1 MHPTSRR
8 SASPR
13 PAPGHPATAEGVAA
27 AIEVTGLVKTYRS
40 RRGVVRALDGLD
52 LAAAPGT
59 VLGLLGPNGAG
70 KSTTVRILA
79 TLSAPDSGVARVAGH
94 DVLREPAAVRR
105 AIGYVAQRP
114 VTEPMDTGREN
125 LVLAGRLQG
134 LNASQARA
142 RAGELLARFDLEDA
156 ADRLVR
162 TYSGGMAR
170 RLDVAVGLVHRPRVL
185 FLDEPTTGLDPHARA
200 GMWAEIASM
209 AGAEG
214 MTVVLTTH
222 YLDEADALADR
233 LVIVDHGRVVTQGT
247 PDELKDGLQ
256 GDGVTVALH
265 DDDAAARAAE
275 VAGRIPQVGGVTR
288 DGRLL
293 RARVASGAAAL
304 PVLLAALDAAGLDV
318 REARLARPSLDD
330 VYRQHTG
337 RTFSPA
343 THEEVAA

>member
-1 MHPTSRR
+1 MHPT
-8 SASPR
+8 PIGD
-13 PAPGHPATAEGVAA
+13 PGA

-40 RRGVVRALDGLD
+40 RRRVVRALDGLD
-52 LAAAPGT
+52 LSAPPGT

-114 VTEPMDTGREN
+114 VTEPMDTGKEN

-134 LNASQARA
+134 LSGRQART
-142 RAGELLARFDLEDA
+142 RAGELLGRFGLADA

-170 RLDVAVGLVHRPRVL
+170 RLDVAIGLVHRPQVL

-200 GMWAEIASM
+200 QMWAEIASM
-209 AGAEG
+209 AGEEG

-247 PDELKDGLQ
+247 PDELKDRLQ
-256 GDGVTVALH
+256 GDGVTVCLP
-265 DDDAAARAAE
+265 DDDAATRAAE
-275 VAGRIPQVGGVTR
+275 VACRVPQVGEVTR

-293 RARVASGAAAL
+293 RTRAASGATAL
-304 PVLLAALDAAGLDV
+304 PVLLAALDAAGLEV
-318 REARLARPSLDD
+318 REARLSRPSLDD

-343 THEEVAA
+343 AHEEVAA